1 MAVID
6 LQRRQTEV
14 GRIRLGQ
21 KIQTKSGKTVPARL
35 ETFRFT
41 SPSKQLI
48 EAIAKLYG
56 GEVQPWQ
63 PPAGASEWE
72 VITDTSS
79 VPVVVPPQDIE
90 SSQFYEL
97 WSKGG
102 VKRRCTG
109 ARELISDS
117 PCLCDPDNRECK
129 LHTRVNLMLR
139 DVPGIGV
146 WRLDTGGYYAAVEL
160 PGMVELLSRANGLVE
175 ALLELRQ
182 RTVVR
187 DGETKHFVVPVLHVD
202 FTPGQLISGAVAALG
217 GAGRPAVEASQR
229 QAIGSRPAQPAEDRL
244 ALGAAPAEPQPV
256 ARPSRQWHAE
266 IKAATT
272 IEDVRRLWREAV
284 ASGEMDDVLRS
295 WLEQRAAQLDAEQAP
310 PVPVDEPATLEP
322 SDPAT
327 SDETV
332 DLGVWQ
338 TAMDNCT
345 TVEELR
351 QVYNDMENDPWAK
364 GNKVLRAY
372 FWKRKKEIEQASNA
386 QPAQAGPE
394 PDRQATWMAV
404 LALAGERGWSTTD
417 VSQAFREWAGVDVS
431 NADGRQIAAFLDYLR
446 SEAMPA

>member
-1 MAVID
+1 
-6 LQRRQTEV
+6 
-14 GRIRLGQ
+14 
-21 KIQTKSGKTVPARL
+21 
-35 ETFRFT
+35 
-41 SPSKQLI
+41 
-48 EAIAKLYG
+48 
-56 GEVQPWQ
+56 
-63 PPAGASEWE
+63 
-72 VITDTSS
+72 
-79 VPVVVPPQDIE
+79 
-90 SSQFYEL
+90 
-97 WSKGG
+97 
-102 VKRRCTG
+102 
-109 ARELISDS
+109 
-117 PCLCDPDNRECK
+117 
-129 LHTRVNLMLR
+129 
-139 DVPGIGV
+139 
-146 WRLDTGGYYAAVEL
+146 
-160 PGMVELLSRANGLVE
+160 
-175 ALLELRQ
+175 
-182 RTVVR
+182 
-187 DGETKHFVVPVLHVD
+187 
-202 FTPGQLISGAVAALG
+202 LG

-386 QPAQAGPE
+386 QPVQAGPE